1 MTLKSCEIYNL
12 PRGAV
17 KGIVPGKKII
27 TPETMKSRK
36 VTIDVSNTKEPE
48 GRSF

>member
-1 MTLKSCEIYNL
+1 MTLKSHEIYNL
-12 PRGAV
+12 PYGAV
-17 KGIVPGKKII
+17 KGIVPGGII
-27 TPETMKSRK
+27 TQETMKSRK